1 MSLILADRNHPDR
14 ARLERAVRDVFR
26 REFNAHVP
34 GFPTHL
40 IAAMG
45 PGGVPRAVAGL
56 RFAADGLFSEVY
68 LDDGVEAAL
77 STAFGRPVRRAQVVE
92 FSSLAAPEPGAALPL
107 MVAAIR
113 VALAA
118 GASFGLFTATRHLHA
133 LLARTGL
140 AFVDLGP
147 ARPER
152 LPDAAVW
159 GDYYR
164 HEPRVLAIAAEA
176 LPTAFAIATRPAAVA
191 HA

>member
-1 MSLILADRNHPDR
+1 MTLILADRSHPDR
-14 ARLERAVRDVFR
+14 DRLERAVRDVFR
-26 REFNAHVP
+26 AEFNAYVP
-34 GFPTHL
+34 GFPNHL
-40 IAAMG
+40 LAALG
-45 PGGVPRAVAGL
+45 PDRAPRAVAGL

-68 LDDGVEAAL
+68 LDGSIEAVL
-77 STAFGRPVRRAQVVE
+77 TPIFRRPVDRAQVVE
-92 FSSLAAPEPGAALPL
+92 FSSLAALEPGAALPL

-113 VALAA
+113 IALAA
-118 GASFGLFTATRHLHA
+118 GASYGLFTVTDRLHA

-152 LPDAAVW
+152 LPNAAIW

-164 HEPRVLAIAAEA
+164 HDPHVLAIAAEVLPAA
-176 LPTAFAIATRPAAVA
+176 LAITTRPAQVA